1 MTTNIK
7 LIIAAVLALFLVFV
21 GYKLGT
27 PDPAQPYKDA
37 IKEQKKLAEISDS
50 VSEGRNKAV
59 AASVIKKEAK
69 DVQVEKS
76 LQRAPAWADEPV
88 PDSVIDALGM

>member
-7 LIIAAVLALFLVFV
+7 LIIGAVLALFLVFV

-27 PDPAQPYKDA
+27 PDPVQPYKDA

-76 LQRAPAWADEPV
+76 LQRAPEWADEPV

>member
-1 MTTNIK
+1 MTTSYK
-7 LIIAAVLALFLVFV
+7 LMLAAVLALFLVFV

-27 PDPAQPYKDA
+27 PDPVQPYKDA

-50 VSEGRNKAV
+50 VSAGRNKAV
-59 AASVIKKEAK
+59 VASVIKKEAK

-76 LQRAPAWADEPV
+76 LHSAPAWADEPV